1 MKKMKINELDEFSLI
16 NQLFDLYGELLTEKQ
31 RQVIEEYFS
40 YNLSL
45 SEISEELNIS
55 RSAVK
60 DSLEHAKNN
69 LLNYEEKIQLL
80 KKIKAIENMD
90 IDLTIKEKILK
101 ELK

>member
-1 MKKMKINELDEFSLI
+1 MKINELDEFSLI